1 MSGDAGVGTANFIG
15 KDSTFEIQTTS
26 SVYSSAPMF
35 FVTNTAAS
43 INLENF
49 KFKYVSRIFLKVGA
63 TSEWGIQFKWRNC
76 HFKFD
81 KSRYLR
87 RFNC

>member
-26 SVYSSAPMF
+26 SVYSSAPIF
-35 FVTNTAAS
+35 FVTNTAAT

-49 KFKYVSRIFLKVGA
+49 NFKYGSGIFLKVGA
-63 TSEWGIQFKWRNC
+63 TSEWGN
-76 HFKFD
+76 
-81 KSRYLR
+81 SG
-87 RFNC
+87 